1 MPRLIE
7 SLPKY
12 RKHRASG
19 QAVVTLCGVEFYLGP
34 HGTRVSCREY
44 DRLVGEWLAA
54 GRQLPVAPDASFD
67 LTIVELLARLRF
79 YSRDCLQRN
88 RPPPWR
94 PDFSFAKDLDYRTV
108 TFARHYCSV
117 VIG

>member
-7 SLPKY
+7 SLHKH
-12 RKHRASG
+12 RKHRAPG

-34 HGTRVSCREY
+34 HGTQVSRREY

-67 LTIVELLARLRF
+67 LTIVELLARYWRF
-79 YSRDCLQRN
+79 VRQHYR
-88 RPPPWR
+88 
-94 PDFSFAKDLDYRTV
+94 KDGQPTGEVDNIR
-108 TFARHYCSV
+108 
-117 VIG
+117 